1 MSLFLIKRGEKVI
14 GVFDNL
20 SNFFPDNTPKD
31 EATEHKNYD
40 IERLN
45 LNEVTI
51 KPNQIIFK
59 GRNFGLTNI
68 DEPLPLLDVS
78 DPRFL

>member
-1 MSLFLIKRGEKVI
+1 MSLFLIRKGEKVI

-20 SNFFPDNTPKD
+20 SIFFPDDTPD
-31 EATEHKNYD
+31 EEITEYKNYD

-45 LNEVTI
+45 LNEITI

-59 GRNFGLTNI
+59 GRNFTLSNI

>member
-1 MSLFLIKRGEKVI
+1 MSLYLIKKGEKVI
-14 GVFDNL
+14 GIFESL
-20 SNFFPDNTPKD
+20 SIFFKEDTPED
-31 EATEHKNYD
+31 DATEHNNYN

-59 GRNFGLTNI
+59 GRSFTIANI

>member
-1 MSLFLIKRGEKVI
+1 MPLFLIKKGEKVI
-14 GVFDNL
+14 GIFDDL
-20 SNFFPDNTPKD
+20 SIFFPDDTPKD
-31 EATEHKNYD
+31 EVSEHNNYD
-40 IERLN
+40 IEKLN

-59 GRNFGLTNI
+59 GRNFTLSNI